1 MENLSKTVK
10 RTLFSGS
17 LASSP
22 MPEVMMLWQSA
33 SAALVCKDSDR
44 NDQWSYV

>member
-1 MENLSKTVK
+1 
-10 RTLFSGS
+10 
-17 LASSP
+17 
-22 MPEVMMLWQSA
+22 MLWQSA